1 MKKYFILLLVL
12 SASRLYSQSTNDIL
26 NLLVANKT
34 ITQEQADSLRAEA
47 SIKEQESAA
56 KKKSFQITSGKAL
69 KINGYGQ
76 FRYQYFQEDQK
87 AKVDGFDIR
96 RAYLDIKGD
105 ITPYWSYRLQTDFA
119 TSPKI
124 IDVYTELK
132 PLDEISFTI
141 GQQLL
146 PFSLNNVTSN
156 TKLILADRA
165 QVVEAAT
172 FRRGDILGDN
182 NGRDIGI
189 TVFGSLISFNDTKL
203 VEYRIGV
210 FNGSGINRPDLTD
223 GKDISGRL
231 ILHPVKGLDLG
242 GSFVSGWTPDSLSLS
257 KIGINVS
264 SEQLGKRKRFGGE
277 INYTYK
283 FLSASAEYIV
293 FQDGEVSRSGYY
305 AQLAAFLLPNKIQL
319 AGRYESF
326 DKDLDKDDNIFNNIT
341 FGLNYYINPNVALQ
355 AAYTF
360 KQEEGTSV
368 DNNFTA
374 LQLQISF

>member
-1 MKKYFILLLVL
+1 MKTFFTLLLAFTFY
-12 SASRLYSQSTNDIL
+12 SGMSQSTNDIL
-26 NLLVANKT
+26 NVLISQQV
-34 ITQEQADSLRAEA
+34 ITQEQADSLRADA
-47 SIKEQESAA
+47 ALKEQESAA
-56 KKKSFQITSGKAL
+56 KKKSFQLTAGKAL
-69 KINGYGQ
+69 KISGYGQ

-87 AKVDGFDIR
+87 VKVDGFDIR

-105 ITPYWSYRLQTDFA
+105 ITPYWSYRLQVDFA

-132 PLDEISFTI
+132 PRDEISFTI
-141 GQQLL
+141 GQQVI
-146 PFSLNNVTSN
+146 PFSLSNVTSN
-156 TKLILADRA
+156 AKLILADRA

-172 FRRGDILGDN
+172 FRRGDVLGDN
-182 NGRDIGI
+182 SGRDIGI
-189 TVFGSLISFNDTKL
+189 TAFGSLISFNGLKL
-203 VEYRIGV
+203 VEYRVGV
-210 FNGSGINRPDLTD
+210 FNGSGINRPDLND
-223 GKDISGRL
+223 GKDIGGRI

-242 GSFVSGWTPDSLSLS
+242 GSFISGWTPDSVSLS

-264 SEQLGKRKRFGGE
+264 PDQLGKRQRLGGE

-319 AGRYESF
+319 AGRYDSF
-326 DKDLDKDDNIFNNIT
+326 DKDVDKDDNVSSNIT
-341 FGLNYYINPNVALQ
+341 FGMNYYINPNAALQ

-374 LQLQISF
+374 LQLLISF